1 MFPEVGRQFMEQRA
15 AGTLVPEPLE
25 PPPATGT
32 PKIAPTEFH
41 IVVHGE
47 TYHVRVTG
55 AGHKEQSERHFY
67 LDIDGMPEEVV
78 VETLDEV
85 VLSGGAQQPASVK
98 KAIASR
104 RPAPSKEGDV
114 TTSMPGSIVDVLVK
128 EGDTVKAGQP
138 VLITEAMKMETE
150 VQAPV
155 SGRVTAV
162 YAQKGDSV
170 NPDEVLVEITR

>member
-1 MFPEVGRQFMEQRA
+1 
-15 AGTLVPEPLE
+15 
-25 PPPATGT
+25 
-32 PKIAPTEFH
+32 
-41 IVVHGE
+41 
-47 TYHVRVTG
+47 
-55 AGHKEQSERHFY
+55 
-67 LDIDGMPEEVV
+67 
-78 VETLDEV
+78 
-85 VLSGGAQQPASVK
+85 
-98 KAIASR
+98 
-104 RPAPSKEGDV
+104 
-114 TTSMPGSIVDVLVK
+114 MPGSIVDVLVK